1 MPEKK
6 LRVLVIDDEASV
18 RQVIERYLAAQGF
31 SVVSLGDA
39 ETALK
44 LLATEKFDAILLD
57 NNLPGIMGIA
67 ALARI
72 VGLTKAPVIA
82 ITGFPDE
89 ETRKDLLLI
98 GARAFMAKPLDM
110 EEVVAKIRELT
121 GKKG

>member
-18 RQVIERYLAAQGF
+18 RQVIERYLAAQDF